1 MAVLYLAFMESMH
14 NFPHFWDGWLSS
26 LMELHQP
33 HGVEI
38 MQLVGIE
45 SLCIDLGMP
54 SKKKSPY
61 GGTLSQPHI
70 TPSPP
75 SKVGTKIEGT
85 FFRF

>member
-1 MAVLYLAFMESMH
+1 
-14 NFPHFWDGWLSS
+14 
-26 LMELHQP
+26 
-33 HGVEI
+33 
-38 MQLVGIE
+38 
-45 SLCIDLGMP
+45 MP

-85 FFRF
+85 FFGFFDFQRNYFQSFTLYFIKTSQNGFQVAENMKTGKS

>member
-1 MAVLYLAFMESMH
+1 MYLNNIQILNGSHFSCYTNHAHNVFNTMEKK
-14 NFPHFWDGWLSS
+14 NLR
-26 LMELHQP
+26 
-33 HGVEI
+33 
-38 MQLVGIE
+38 
-45 SLCIDLGMP
+45 LGMP

-85 FFRF
+85 FFGF